1 MSMISLIRDRVRK
14 FGLAPKVSAFDRES
28 HMPKLRALFASL
40 AVVALATVALAQDKP
55 YPPAASVL
63 QPQAYVS
70 LQPVPRGHAFEIA
83 VVAKIS
89 PGFHINAHEPSEDY
103 LIPTK
108 IQAELPPGISLVE
121 TTYPRGVMRAFR
133 FSKTPLRVY
142 EGSFTVKMKL
152 RTESA
157 APLGSKKIGLTIG
170 YQACNQDACLPPTKI
185 PATAELEIA
194 EADTPARPANT
205 GIFSTAPTVKFPSQH

>member
-1 MSMISLIRDRVRK
+1 MNMIYLFQGGAGN
-14 FGLAPKVSAFDRES
+14 FGLSPNASAYDRENRR
-28 HMPKLRALFASL
+28 PRPRAYFASL
-40 AVVALATVALAQDKP
+40 ALVALTTIALAQDKP

-89 PGFHINAHEPSEDY
+89 LGFHINAHEPSEEY

-205 GIFSTAPTVKFPSQH
+205 GIFSTGPTVKFPSQH

>member
-1 MSMISLIRDRVRK
+1 MSMIYLFQSAVRN
-14 FGLAPKVSAFDRES
+14 FVLSSKVSAFDRENHGPS
-28 HMPKLRALFASL
+28 RRALVASFAL
-40 AVVALATVALAQDKP
+40 ITLATIGFAQDKP

-89 PGFHINAHEPSEDY
+89 PGFHINAHEPSEEY

-121 TTYPRGVMRAFR
+121 TSYPRGVMRAFR
-133 FSKTPLRVY
+133 FSKMPLRVY

-205 GIFSTAPTVKFPSQH
+205 SIFSTAPTVKFPSQH

>member
-1 MSMISLIRDRVRK
+1 MSMISLIRDGVRK
-14 FGLAPKVSAFDRES
+14 FGLSAKVSACDRENRG
-28 HMPKLRALFASL
+28 PKCRAILASL
-40 AVVALATVALAQDKP
+40 AIGALPTIALAQDKP

-89 PGFHINAHEPSEDY
+89 PGFHINAHEPSEEY

-152 RTESA
+152 RAESA

-194 EADTPARPANT
+194 EVDTPARPANT

>member
-1 MSMISLIRDRVRK
+1 MNYLFQDGARNFSLS
-14 FGLAPKVSAFDRES
+14 PKAFASEHENRR
-28 HMPKLRALFASL
+28 PTTRALFASL
-40 AVVALATVALAQDKP
+40 ALVALATVARAQDKP
-55 YPPAASVL
+55 YPPAATVL

-205 GIFSTAPTVKFPSQH
+205 GIFSTTPTVKFPSQH

>member
-1 MSMISLIRDRVRK
+1 MSMIYLFQNGVRNFVLSSK
-14 FGLAPKVSAFDRES
+14 NSAFDREI
-28 HMPKLRALFASL
+28 HGPNRRALVASFAL
-40 AVVALATVALAQDKP
+40 ITLATIGFAQDKP

-133 FSKTPLRVY
+133 FSKMPLRVY

-194 EADTPARPANT
+194 EADTPARPANVN
-205 GIFSTAPTVKFPSQH
+205 IFSTAPTVKFPSQR